1 MKYFCPLENVGKIEG
16 RERNNATTVKTTTIN
31 GWEISS
37 DGIYAGKH
45 EIINDIFTF
54 TPSAL
59 SIESKNWSID
69 KNGNFT
75 GKGDGNFKN
84 IIVSDTIDGKIFRE
98 QQYKDLNNKEV
109 LQLRYID
116 SQQFAFRI
124 TPKDRSLTFFDS
136 EQNYIFPY
144 IPGES
149 DVRVAVYKGGNL
161 FPVYYVKKG
170 KQMTVEFTDGKP
182 DKTYNLSQ
190 DWCSISNTFT
200 FTYTSTSGEEDTNTT
215 IIKRI
220 KIDNFDLKLFF
231 DLGFMIDNRHVKTIT
246 ISKMNY
252 QMKNIPFIGGN

>member
-16 RERNNATTVKTTTIN
+16 RKRNDTTVKTTTIN

-37 DGIYAGKH
+37 DGIYAGS
-45 EIINDIFTF
+45 NDTLTDLPIV
-54 TPSAL
+54 
-59 SIESKNWSID
+59 SKNWSID

-109 LQLRYID
+109 LDFRYID
-116 SQQFAFRI
+116 SQKFALRI

-136 EQNYIFPY
+136 DQNYIFPY
-144 IPGES
+144 ISGES
-149 DVRVAVYKGGNL
+149 DVRVAVYKGGN
-161 FPVYYVKKG
+161 FFSVYYVKKG
-170 KQMTVEFTDGKP
+170 KGMTVEFTDGTP
-182 DKTYNLSQ
+182 NKTYNLSQ

-200 FTYTSTSGEEDTNTT
+200 YTYTGTSGEKDTNTA
-215 IIKRI
+215 IIKQI
-220 KIDNFDLKLFF
+220 KIDNLDLKLFF
-231 DLGFMIDNRHVKTIT
+231 DLGFKIDDKYVKTIT

-252 QMKNIPFIGGN
+252 NIKNIPFIGSN

>member
-16 RERNNATTVKTTTIN
+16 RKRNNSDIKTTTIN

-75 GKGDGNFKN
+75 GQGDGNFKN

-98 QQYKDLNNKEV
+98 QQYKDPNNKEV
-109 LQLRYID
+109 LDFRYID

-136 EQNYIFPY
+136 KQNYIFPY
-144 IPGES
+144 VLNED

-170 KQMTVEFTDGKP
+170 ARMTVKFTDNTTGV
-182 DKTYNLSQ
+182 DYLSQ
-190 DWCSISNTFT
+190 DWYSISNTFT
-200 FTYTSTSGEEDTNTT
+200 YTVTGSEEDTHTA
-215 IIKRI
+215 IIKLI
-220 KIDNFDLKLFF
+220 QTDNDRNLKLFF
-231 DLGFMIDNRHVKTIT
+231 DVGFKIDGKHVKTIT

-252 QMKNIPFIGGN
+252 NIKNIPFIGSN